1 MDNQSISLTTMDEV
15 LERKIREVCSK
26 MFVENVRTL
35 KQNLKDLLMNSY
47 LTIQQVSD
55 ILGKDEKTI
64 RRYEKKGHKSYFIG
78 RTRIYF
84 EDDVLAFIE
93 SMGRVKNV

>member
-1 MDNQSISLTTMDEV
+1 MDNDSITLTSFDEV
-15 LERKIREVCSK
+15 LEGKIREVCSK

-35 KQNLKDLLMNSY
+35 KQNLKELLMNSY
-47 LTIQQVSD
+47 LTIQQVAD
-55 ILGKDEKTI
+55 ILGKDERTI
-64 RRYEKKGHKSYFIG
+64 RSYEKKGLKSYFIG

-93 SMGRVKNV
+93 SSTRVKNA

>member
-55 ILGKDEKTI
+55 ILVRM
-64 RRYEKKGHKSYFIG
+64 RRQSAATKRKGLRAIS
-78 RTRIYF
+78 
-84 EDDVLAFIE
+84 
-93 SMGRVKNV
+93 

>member
-1 MDNQSISLTTMDEV
+1 MFQDV
-15 LERKIREVCSK
+15 RRECADIKAESEG
-26 MFVENVRTL
+26 FAYEH
-35 KQNLKDLLMNSY
+35 

-64 RRYEKKGHKSYFIG
+64 RRYEKKGLKSYFIG

>member
-64 RRYEKKGHKSYFIG
+64 RRYEKKGLKSYFIG

-93 SMGRVKNV
+93 SRGRVKNV